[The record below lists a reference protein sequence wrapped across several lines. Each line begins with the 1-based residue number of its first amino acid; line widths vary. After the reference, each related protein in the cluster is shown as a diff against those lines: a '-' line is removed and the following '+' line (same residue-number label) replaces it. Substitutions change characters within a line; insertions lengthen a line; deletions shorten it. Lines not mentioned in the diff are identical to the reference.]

1 MLEVGMEWAEV
12 KEEKKRE
19 KTHQTGFRVWGRAA
33 LECGWM
39 SNLRRSVGWSCVS
52 LSSVRGGGAERK
64 QEAENRKNRKLN
76 TVEKYRPIG
85 CWWLLFHHD

>member
-19 KTHQTGFRVWGRAA
+19 KTHRTGFRVWGRAA
-33 LECGWM
+33 SECGWM

-52 LSSVRGGGAERK
+52 LSSVRGGGAEVMAHCSGELRYGSM
-64 QEAENRKNRKLN
+64 A
-76 TVEKYRPIG
+76 P
-85 CWWLLFHHD
+85 LLRTYQN